1 MGIVVVVAHSR
12 ILGSIKYPTGFTFLS
27 SRRFL
32 SKRFLSS
39 SIIDQKTV
47 HYARSINIL
56 VLVAPSSM
64 YIYIHF
70 SLHKTKKETLEKSQ
84 RILIRSRTNDVV
96 PLTRVSLTRWKGQ
109 EARETGI
116 FAQHVTRVAG
126 WLEREGNIRSDS
138 LLRSLLISRPRTSND
153 AILREYLLDRFKCT
167 PLEVS
172 FSPPRYF
179 RLISRAVFFPTPRFP
194 REEA

>member
-1 MGIVVVVAHSR
+1 
-12 ILGSIKYPTGFTFLS
+12 
-27 SRRFL
+27 
-32 SKRFLSS
+32 
-39 SIIDQKTV
+39 
-47 HYARSINIL
+47 
-56 VLVAPSSM
+56 M